1 MSYTQKT
8 NTLELVEELKKRQ
21 EAIEEEAKD
30 SMSSDKVRRRVLTP
44 TSDTSNTDPLLRHG
58 ELQLDDKQPNGCERV
73 FISEDKIKWYWAPA
87 FIGFWLLIYCSI
99 SIPASNHLP
108 RPLTIKDEAKYPER
122 FIAERAENNLQS
134 LVALGPRVVGS
145 RANELDTVS
154 LLNTRMRTLR
164 AEVGALHDI
173 EIDRQVASGS
183 YIHWEAV
190 NMYQSIQNIVVK
202 ISPKG
207 SNSSTYLLVNSHF
220 DTVPAGPG
228 AGDDGSMVAT
238 MMETIRVLS
247 KSKQALKHPV
257 VFLFNGAE
265 ENPLQASHAFIT
277 QHKWAKNCKALI
289 NLDSAGN
296 GGREILFQSGPN
308 HPWLMKSYR
317 RAIKHPY
324 ASTLAEEMFQHNFI
338 PSDTDFRIFRD
349 HGAVPGLDMAYQY
362 NGYVYHT
369 SFDRAEIFPR
379 GSFQNTGDNLL
390 SLIREISSAPELED
404 TSKHAEGHT
413 VYYDVMGW
421 FLVFYTETEGII
433 LNVVVSIAAIVA
445 CGLAIKLMSVNTG
458 IKLEKLLK
466 HTLHTFTAQIL
477 AVVAGAALTLIIA
490 VFMDLIHL
498 PLSWFTHNWLML
510 GLYFCPFFVGL
521 GMVPAFYF
529 QYTKNPRFPIGQRVQ
544 LLLHCHCLFLAL
556 LTLVLTICSIRSAFV
571 LMLTC
576 LFYTVGVVFNISTGL
591 HNRNVAWVI
600 PHIVCYVPPFIFFAY
615 FSHGFIVTFIPM
627 LGRFGDSANPEL
639 ILAVFSVAIGLLT
652 SGFLVPMLNMFR
664 KSKTIICSLLAI
676 TLLCIILAATPL
688 GFPYR
693 PETSVQRFSV
703 LHAKRTFHDTHNNVR
718 RTDSGYFIMP
728 QDRRTYSVKN
738 KVVNMTLAKS
748 VKDDCQK
755 EMLCGLPLYNM
766 RWHKTR
772 ARGLWIN
779 ASEPVLG
786 TEPVVKLVTKKQLTT
801 TRMRYEMQ
809 LTGPNHMGLYFQPL
823 NGSRIDDWSFHQAP
837 LRLGYKPPYYIYFS
851 YGASSA
857 ALDFWL
863 EVEKPSGDWNT
874 PTLEL
879 GVSGFWIHHKELL
892 TSDFTKFVNSFPNYV
907 DVAPWPASYETWF
920 Y

>member
-1 MSYTQKT
+1 MCS
-8 NTLELVEELKKRQ
+8 
-21 EAIEEEAKD
+21 EAQ
-30 SMSSDKVRRRVLTP
+30 DKVA
-44 TSDTSNTDPLLRHG
+44 
-58 ELQLDDKQPNGCERV
+58 KQANCCERV
-73 FISEDKIKWYWAPA
+73 FVSGDKIKWYWSPA
-87 FIGFWLLIYCSI
+87 FIGFWLLIYSAI

-108 RPLTIKDEAKYPER
+108 RPLSIKDEAKYPER
-122 FIAERAENNLQS
+122 FIAERAELNLQR

-145 RANELDTVS
+145 RENEMGSIQVITSTMQNV
-154 LLNTRMRTLR
+154 R
-164 AEVGALHDI
+164 AELGAVHEI
-173 EIDRQVASGS
+173 EMDVQVASGS
-183 YIHWEAV
+183 YIHWNAV
-190 NMYQSIQNIVVK
+190 NMYQSIQNFVVK

-228 AGDDGSMVAT
+228 AGDDGSMVAV
-238 MMETIRVLS
+238 MMETLRVLA
-247 KSKQALKHPV
+247 KSKYALKHPV

-324 ASTLAEEMFQHNFI
+324 ASTIAEEMFQHNFI

-369 SFDRAEIFPR
+369 RYDRAEIFPR

-390 SLIREISSAPELED
+390 ALIREISSAPELED

-421 FLVFYTETEGII
+421 FLVFYTQTEGII
-433 LNVVVSIAAIVA
+433 LNVVVSIGAIIV
-445 CGLAIKLMSVNTG
+445 CGLAIKLMATNSG
-458 IKLEKLLK
+458 IKLPKMLK
-466 HTLHTFTAQIL
+466 RTLHTFIL
-477 AVVAGAALTLIIA
+477 LILGVVAGATLPLIIA
-490 VFMDLIHL
+490 VFMDITHM

-510 GLYFCPFFVGL
+510 GLYFCPFFFGVAI
-521 GMVPAFYF
+521 VPALYF
-529 QYTKNPRFPIGQRVQ
+529 HYTATDRFPIGQRVQ
-544 LLLHCHCLFLAL
+544 LLMHCHCLFLAL

-576 LFYTVGVVFNISTGL
+576 MFYTVGLVFNLATNL
-591 HNRNVAWVI
+591 HSRNVVWII
-600 PHIVCYVPPFIFFAY
+600 PHIVSYVPPFLFFAY
-615 FSHGFIVTFIPM
+615 FSHGFLVTFIPM
-627 LGRFGDSANPEL
+627 FGRFGDKVNPDL
-639 ILAVFSVAIGLLT
+639 ILAVFSVAVGMLT
-652 SGFLVPMLNMFR
+652 GGFIVPVLHMFR
-664 KSKTIICSLLAI
+664 KSKTIICALLGV
-676 TLLCIILAATPL
+676 TLVCIIIAATPL

-693 PETSVQRFSV
+693 PETSVQRFAV
-703 LHAKRTFHDTHNNVR
+703 LHAKRTFHDANNNVR
-718 RTDSGYFIMP
+718 RSETGYFIMP

-738 KVVNMTLAKS
+738 KVINMTLARS
-748 VKDDCQK
+748 VKEECLK
-755 EMLCGLPLYNM
+755 ETLCGFPLYNM

-772 ARGLWIN
+772 DRGLWIP

-786 TEPVVKLVTKKQLTT
+786 TLPAAKVVSKKQLTPT
-801 TRMRYEMQ
+801 KIRFEME
-809 LTGPNHMGLYFQPL
+809 LSGPDHMGIFVQPL
-823 NGSRIDDWSFHQAP
+823 NGSQVVGWSFHQAP
-837 LRLGYKPPYYIYFS
+837 LRLNYKPPYYIYFS
-851 YGASSA
+851 YGVNGDP
-857 ALDFWL
+857 LKFWL
-863 EVEKPSGDWNT
+863 ELEKPSGDWNT

-879 GVSGFWIHHKELL
+879 GLHGHWIHHQELH
-892 TSDFTKFVNSFPNYV
+892 TEDFKKFLSSFPSYV
-907 DVAPWPASYETWF
+907 DATPWPASYDTWL

>member
-1 MSYTQKT
+1 
-8 NTLELVEELKKRQ
+8 
-21 EAIEEEAKD
+21 
-30 SMSSDKVRRRVLTP
+30 MSSDKNVRRRVITP
-44 TSDTSNTDPLLRHG
+44 TTDASNTDPLLRHG
-58 ELQLDDKQPNGCERV
+58 ELHLENKQPTGCERV
-73 FISEDKIKWYWAPA
+73 FISYDKIKWYWAPG
-87 FIGFWLLIYCSI
+87 FIGFWLLIYCCI

-122 FIAERAENNLQS
+122 FIAERAEMNLKS

-145 RANELDTVS
+145 RENELEAVGIIS
-154 LLNTRMRTLR
+154 SRMRTLR
-164 AEVGALHDI
+164 AERSAVHDI
-173 EIDRQVASGS
+173 EIDVQVASGS
-183 YIHWEAV
+183 YIHWGAV

-202 ISPKG
+202 ISPKD
-207 SNSSTYLLVNSHF
+207 SKSKTWVLVNSHY

-228 AGDDGSMVAT
+228 AGDDGSMVAI
-238 MMETIRVLS
+238 MMETIRVLM

-369 SFDRAEIFPR
+369 KYDRAEIFPR

-390 SLIREISSAPELED
+390 SLVREISNAPELED

-445 CGLAIKLMSVNTG
+445 CGLAIKLMPNNTG
-458 IKLEKLLK
+458 IKLEKILK
-466 HTLHTFTAQIL
+466 HTLHTFIALIL
-477 AVVAGAALTLIIA
+477 GVFAGAALTLFIA
-490 VFMDLIHL
+490 VLMDVMNM
-498 PLSWFTHNWLML
+498 PLSWFTHNWMML
-510 GLYFCPFFVGL
+510 GLYFCPFFFGL
-521 GMVPAFYF
+521 AFVPAMYF
-529 QYTKNPRFPIGQRVQ
+529 HYTKDGYFPIGQRVQ
-544 LLLHCHCLFLAL
+544 LLMHCHCLFLAL
-556 LTLVLTICSIRSAFV
+556 LTIVLTICSIRSAFV

-576 LFYTVGVVFNISTGL
+576 LFYTVGVVFNLSTSL
-591 HNRNVAWVI
+591 HSRNVAWVI
-600 PHIVCYVPPFIFFAY
+600 PHIVCYVPPFVFFAY
-615 FSHGFIVTFIPM
+615 FSHGFLVTFIPM
-627 LGRFGDSANPEL
+627 LGRFGDSINPEL
-639 ILAVFSVAIGLLT
+639 ILAVFSVAVGLLT
-652 SGFLVPMLNMFR
+652 CGFVVPMLHMFR
-664 KSKTIICSLLAI
+664 KSKTIICSFMAI
-676 TLLCIILAATPL
+676 TLICIIIAATPL

-693 PETSVQRFSV
+693 PETSVQRFNI
-703 LHAKRTFHDTHNNVR
+703 LHAKRTFHDAFNNVR
-718 RTDSGYFIMP
+718 RSESGYFIMP
-728 QDRRTYSVKN
+728 QDRRTYAVKN
-738 KVVNMTLAKS
+738 HVINMTMAMD
-748 VKDDCQK
+748 VVDDCKK
-755 EMLCGLPLYNM
+755 EMLCGFPLYNM

-772 ARGLWIN
+772 ARGLWIP

-786 TEPVVKLVTKKQLTT
+786 TVPVLKVLSKKQLTP

-809 LTGPNHMGLYFQPL
+809 LSGPDHMGLYIQPL
-823 NGSRIDDWSFHQAP
+823 NSARVEGWSFHQTP
-837 LRLGYKPPYYIYFS
+837 IRLAFKPPYYIYFS
-851 YGASSA
+851 YGVNGAP
-857 ALDFWL
+857 LNFWL
-863 EVEKPSGDWNT
+863 EVEKSNGVWST

-892 TSDFTKFVNSFPNYV
+892 TSDFRKFINSFPNYV
-907 DVAPWPASYETWF
+907 DPVPWPASYDTWI

>member
-1 MSYTQKT
+1 
-8 NTLELVEELKKRQ
+8 
-21 EAIEEEAKD
+21 
-30 SMSSDKVRRRVLTP
+30 MSSDKKVRRRVITP
-44 TSDTSNTDPLLRHG
+44 TTDASNADPLLRQP
-58 ELQLDDKQPNGCERV
+58 QLHLYEDEQANCCERV
-73 FISEDKIKWYWAPA
+73 FVSREKIKWYWAPA
-87 FIGFWLLIYCSI
+87 FIGFWLLIYSAI

-108 RPLTIKDEAKYPER
+108 RPLSIKDEAKYPER
-122 FIAERAENNLQS
+122 FIAERAELNLQR

-145 RANELDTVS
+145 RENEMGSIQVITSTMQKV
-154 LLNTRMRTLR
+154 R
-164 AEVGALHDI
+164 AELGAVHEI
-173 EIDRQVASGS
+173 EMDVQVASGS
-183 YIHWEAV
+183 YIHWSAV
-190 NMYQSIQNIVVK
+190 NMYQSIQNFVVK

-228 AGDDGSMVAT
+228 AGDDGSMVAV
-238 MMETIRVLS
+238 MMETLRVLA
-247 KSKQALKHPV
+247 KSKYALKHPV

-324 ASTLAEEMFQHNFI
+324 ASTIAEEMFQHNFI

-369 SFDRAEIFPR
+369 RYDRAEIFPR

-390 SLIREISSAPELED
+390 ALIREISSAPELED

-433 LNVVVSIAAIVA
+433 LNVVVSIGAIVV
-445 CGLAIKLMSVNTG
+445 CGLAIKLMATNSG
-458 IKLEKLLK
+458 IKLQKMLK
-466 HTLHTFTAQIL
+466 RTLHTFIL
-477 AVVAGAALTLIIA
+477 LILGVVAGATLPIIIA
-490 VFMDLIHL
+490 VFMDITHM

-510 GLYFCPFFVGL
+510 GLYFCPFFFGVAI
-521 GMVPAFYF
+521 VPALYF
-529 QYTKNPRFPIGQRVQ
+529 HYTATDRFPIGQRVQ
-544 LLLHCHCLFLAL
+544 LLMHCHCLFLAL

-576 LFYTVGVVFNISTGL
+576 MFYTVGLVFNLATSL
-591 HNRNVAWVI
+591 HTRNVVWII
-600 PHIVCYVPPFIFFAY
+600 PHIVCYVPPFLFFAY
-615 FSHGFIVTFIPM
+615 FSHSFLVTFIPM
-627 LGRFGDSANPEL
+627 FGRFGDKVNPDL
-639 ILAVFSVAIGLLT
+639 ILAVFSVAVGMLIG
-652 SGFLVPMLNMFR
+652 GFIVPMLHMFR
-664 KSKTIICSLLAI
+664 KSKTIICALLGV
-676 TLLCIILAATPL
+676 TLVCIIIAVTPL

-693 PETSVQRFSV
+693 PETSVQRFAV
-703 LHAKRTFHDTHNNVR
+703 LHAKRTFHDANNNVR
-718 RTDSGYFIMP
+718 RSETGYFIMP

-738 KVVNMTLAKS
+738 KVINMTLARS
-748 VKDDCQK
+748 VKEECLK
-755 EMLCGLPLYNM
+755 ETLCGFPLYNM
-766 RWHKTR
+766 RWHNTR
-772 ARGLWIN
+772 ERGLWIP

-786 TEPVVKLVTKKQLTT
+786 TLPAVKVVSKKQLTPNKI
-801 TRMRYEMQ
+801 RFEME
-809 LTGPNHMGLYFQPL
+809 LSGPDHMGIFVQPL
-823 NGSRIDDWSFHQAP
+823 NGARVVGWSFHQAP
-837 LRLGYKPPYYIYFS
+837 LRLNYQPPYYIYFS
-851 YGASSA
+851 YGVNGDP
-857 ALDFWL
+857 LKFWL
-863 EVEKPSGDWNT
+863 ELEKPSGDWNT

-879 GVSGFWIHHKELL
+879 GLHGHWIHHKELH
-892 TSDFTKFVNSFPNYV
+892 TEDFKKFLSSFPSYV
-907 DVAPWPASYETWF
+907 DATPWPASYDTWL